1 MGLPGRLR
9 NGGSSPRH
17 VPRRRGDSVCG
28 QGGVVVVHSSGTG
41 PGTAGPPGAQGP
53 SIASPAPRRLRAP
66 RWLNFRLIAG
76 VLLVLV
82 SVIVG
87 ARVVTAAD
95 TSDLVWSAQADLA
108 AGTVLSEGDLRAVSV
123 RLADT
128 GSAYLLSSADPIGRV
143 LSGPV
148 GAGELLPRSILDE
161 PSTLVDIALPVAA
174 GYVPPSLQRGQLVD
188 VYALDATPSGN
199 QPSVSSAPD
208 PSAQPED
215 SPASDVVTVVVR
227 AAVVQLIAGRADGA
241 LSVGS
246 STVQVVI
253 SVDVDQAAGIFA
265 AIAGRD
271 LALAVRV
278 SVTRPNGADED
289 GNQPIESSTP
299 ATPTPAAPTP
309 AAPTN

>member
-1 MGLPGRLR
+1 M
-9 NGGSSPRH
+9 
-17 VPRRRGDSVCG
+17 V
-28 QGGVVVVHSSGTG
+28 QSSGTG

-53 SIASPAPRRLRAP
+53 AIASPAPRRLRAP

-82 SVIVG
+82 SVITG

-143 LSGPV
+143 LSSPV
-148 GAGELLPRSILDE
+148 GAGELLPRSSLDE
-161 PSTLVDIALPVAA
+161 ISTLVDIALPVAA

-188 VYALDATPSGN
+188 VYALDATPSSTR
-199 QPSVSSAPD
+199 PTASSAPD

-215 SPASDVVTVVVR
+215 PPASDVVALVIR
-227 AAVVQLIAGRADGA
+227 SAVVQLIAGRADGA

-253 SVDVDQAAGIFA
+253 SVDADQAAGIFA

-271 LALAVRV
+271 LALAVRASV
-278 SVTRPNGADED
+278 SRPSGADDD
-289 GNQPIESSTP
+289 GNQPTQSRTP
-299 ATPTPAAPTP
+299 ATPTPASPPPATP
-309 AAPTN
+309 ATPTN

>member
-1 MGLPGRLR
+1 M
-9 NGGSSPRH
+9 
-17 VPRRRGDSVCG
+17 
-28 QGGVVVVHSSGTG
+28 QSSGTG

-82 SVIVG
+82 SVIIG

-95 TSDLVWSAQADLA
+95 TSDLVWAAQADLA

-199 QPSVSSAPD
+199 QPSVSNAPD

-253 SVDVDQAAGIFA
+253 SVDADQAAGIFA

-271 LALAVRV
+271 LALAVRASV
-278 SVTRPNGADED
+278 SRPNGADED
-289 GNQPIESSTP
+289 GNQPIEGPTP

-309 AAPTN
+309 ATPTN

>member
-1 MGLPGRLR
+1 
-9 NGGSSPRH
+9 
-17 VPRRRGDSVCG
+17 
-28 QGGVVVVHSSGTG
+28 VVQSSGTG

-82 SVIVG
+82 SVIIG

-95 TSDLVWSAQADLA
+95 TSDLVWAAQADLA

-199 QPSVSSAPD
+199 QPSVSNAPD

-253 SVDVDQAAGIFA
+253 SVDADQAAGIFA

-271 LALAVRV
+271 LALAVRASV
-278 SVTRPNGADED
+278 SRPNGADED
-289 GNQPIESSTP
+289 GNQPIEGPTP

-309 AAPTN
+309 ATPTN